1 MLKSAVTEQEILN
14 VLAWP
19 HIAALTIPSFRK
31 DLAKRLA
38 TAELIAT
45 TKRIAA
51 RRDPTQFP
59 ASGTRRRRAGS
70 TAHSG
75 RSAPL
80 PAGLRR
86 SMGLRGPWIT
96 SLLDWTELHQSE
108 LRDNWTPAQQRKP
121 IKNIRPMESDVMSW
135 CRGRRPALTCSKSP
149 RVARA
154 DRAEPHARRADH
166 GAV

>member
-1 MLKSAVTEQEILN
+1 LLKSAVTEQEILN

-70 TAHSG
+70 TA
-75 RSAPL
+75 L
-80 PAGLRR
+80 
-86 SMGLRGPWIT
+86 
-96 SLLDWTELHQSE
+96 
-108 LRDNWTPAQQRKP
+108 
-121 IKNIRPMESDVMSW
+121 
-135 CRGRRPALTCSKSP
+135 
-149 RVARA
+149 RVARLRYPPA
-154 DRAEPHARRADH
+154 Y
-166 GAV
+166 GAQWDYAAPG